1 MLALGLA
8 LAVSGTAGEST
19 VAGDWDVSWNDAY
32 GPQTGTLALTLDGDA
47 LSGTFA
53 TQGVEGLL
61 SGTFQAPNATFTID
75 MPQPDGSTS
84 QIEVSAVVDG
94 DSVSGT
100 AVDRGTTI
108 PFTGKRKAKEPTQP
122 Q

>member
-8 LAVSGTAGEST
+8 FAVVGAAGEAT

-32 GPQTGTLALTLDGDA
+32 GPQTGTLSLTLDGDA
-47 LSGTFA
+47 LSGTFV
-53 TQGVEGLL
+53 TQGAEAML
-61 SGTFQAPNATFTID
+61 SGTFQAPKATFTIE

-84 QIEVSAVVDG
+84 KIEVSAVVDG

-100 AVDRGTTI
+100 AIDRGMTI
-108 PFTGKRKAKEPTQP
+108 PFTGKRRPKEPA
-122 Q
+122 

>member
-8 LAVSGTAGEST
+8 LAVSGAAGEAT
-19 VAGDWDVSWNDAY
+19 VAGDWAVSWDDAY
-32 GPQTGTLALTLDGDA
+32 GPQTGTLALTLEGDA

-53 TQGVEGLL
+53 TQGVEATLT
-61 SGTFQAPNATFTID
+61 GTFQAPNATFTID

-84 QIEVSAVVDG
+84 KIEVSAVVEG

-100 AVDRGTTI
+100 AVDRGMTI
-108 PFTGKRKAKEPTQP
+108 PFTGKRKAKEEPAS
-122 Q
+122 